1 MRGLSADNKS
11 VVGRWPSQMSELQQL
26 QELSGIDGWAPEY
39 WSPPPFWK
47 STSSYY
53 GGTLK
58 SFNES
63 FLGAFSD
70 AVVRDVQYL
79 REAGLAWIQG
89 T

>member
-1 MRGLSADNKS
+1 
-11 VVGRWPSQMSELQQL
+11 MSELKQL
-26 QELSGIDGWAPEY
+26 QDLSGIDGWAPEY

-47 STSSYY
+47 STDSYY

-70 AVVRDVQYL
+70 AVCFL
-79 REAGLAWIQG
+79 HTSTICFAF
-89 T
+89 